1 MWRLVP
7 VVLLAESLCARP
19 APEARQAID
28 RALPLLERSAST
40 FVAKRGCVSC
50 HHNILPILMLH
61 LARGRGV
68 AVDSAVLDAV
78 EEKTFRDL
86 RKPEALDEAIQ
97 ASTLNDPTP
106 NDSSLLMAAHAAGV
120 EPGLTTG
127 VYARRSFI
135 CG

>member
-7 VVLLAESLCARP
+7 VVLLAGWLCARP
-19 APEARQAID
+19 APEAGQAID

-50 HHNILPILMLH
+50 HHNIVPILMLH
-61 LARGRGV
+61 LARSRGV
-68 AVDSAVLDAV
+68 AVDSTVLDAV

-86 RKPEALDEAIQ
+86 RKSGAMDEAIQ

-106 NDSSLLMAAHAAGV
+106 NDSSLL
-120 EPGLTTG
+120 
-127 VYARRSFI
+127 
-135 CG
+135 